1 MTVIA
6 RTLRY
11 PRGWPDRCEA
21 GEKPMEKGIDVALA
35 VDFGWLALE
44 DQYDVGVLMSTDTD
58 LKPVLEKVATLTAKR
73 VEVAAWSGKGRHGQ
87 RLSIDGKRLWCHW
100 LDRKVYE
107 EVCDPT
113 NYSRP

>member
-1 MTVIA
+1 M
-6 RTLRY
+6 
-11 PRGWPDRCEA
+11 A
-21 GEKPMEKGIDVALA
+21 GPLCSRRKADGKGIDDALA

-58 LKPVLEKVATLTAKR
+58 LKPVLEKVATLTTKR
-73 VEVAAWSGKGRHGQ
+73 VEVIAWSGGRKYDQ

-107 EVCDPT
+107 QVCDPT
-113 NYSRP
+113 DYSQP